1 MQSVSKGGGC
11 GVPEGR
17 GAVGGRSGEV
27 MRESDKGRRMV
38 LRIA

>member
-17 GAVGGRSGEV
+17 GAVGGRSGGSDAQ
-27 MRESDKGRRMV
+27 SDKGRRMV